1 MTDPDC
7 PNMFSC
13 KLVQDTGFIND
24 AALRERYI
32 RLYCRSADPGYNNC
46 KRFITK
52 ENIHFC
58 PDFVMPDTTFTVEEI
73 VERFE
78 ELDNKS

>member
-1 MTDPDC
+1 
-7 PNMFSC
+7 MFSC